1 MNIYINV
8 TTWNFFEIVYQ
19 WPEVDL
25 IILYQ
30 KLNNLQIMKFS
41 IIYTHTYIYSKI
53 IPTEQN
59 LS

>member
-30 KLNNLQIMKFS
+30 KLNNLQIMK
-41 IIYTHTYIYSKI
+41 
-53 IPTEQN
+53 
-59 LS
+59 LA